1 MNNQKNFFHHFQ
13 VAALIT
19 VLSLFATL
27 TFEAVH
33 AGHEEVCHEEN
44 CPVCLVLQII
54 HNNNKISETTPL
66 TSVEV
71 SAFSYI
77 NLFIISALL
86 LTPATLVR
94 QKVKLVI

>member
-1 MNNQKNFFHHFQ
+1 MAFVLTVQIKRKKKMYNQKKFFRYFQ

-44 CPVCLVLQII
+44 RPV
-54 HNNNKISETTPL
+54 
-66 TSVEV
+66 
-71 SAFSYI
+71 
-77 NLFIISALL
+77 SALL
-86 LTPATLVR
+86 LAPANKSL
-94 QKVKLVI
+94 